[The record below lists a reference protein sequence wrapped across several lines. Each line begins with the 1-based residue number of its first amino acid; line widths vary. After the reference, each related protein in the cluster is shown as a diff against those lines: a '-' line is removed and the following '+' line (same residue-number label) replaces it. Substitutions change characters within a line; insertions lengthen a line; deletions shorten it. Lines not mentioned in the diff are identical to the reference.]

1 MDFIEVKITCL
12 PEWTDVL
19 IAILGDQG
27 FDSFMESEEGFSA
40 YIEKDRF
47 EEKSVVSL
55 LATFAESTALHYT
68 IQQVAREN
76 WNEEWEK
83 HYDPIRVEDKILV
96 RANFH
101 APDAA
106 VPYEIVITPKMSF
119 GTGHH
124 ATTWQML
131 KWQLD
136 IDHLGKRVL
145 DAGSGTGI
153 LAIMAAKRGAK
164 EVVAYDIDDWCLEN
178 GQENVA
184 MNGVEAQISVKQGT
198 IFTAGIE
205 GNFDIILANINKNV
219 LLEEMSAYNQHLA
232 PGGVLLLSGFYVEDI
247 PDLLAE
253 ASPIGL
259 SLSHQSER
267 DRWASLVLKK

>member
-40 YIEKDRF
+40 YIEEDRF

-55 LATFAESTALHYT
+55 LATYAESTTLHYT